1 MEMLDLGRTKV
12 NTGLN
17 ELMKVIVIF
26 VTLLLIFK
34 MFCFSQFKDFF
45 SLELTIMFSKIHLY
59 EQSNIYVFL
68 PTLSLQNLITFSED
82 SYVFM
87 VIYLFA

>member
-34 MFCFSQFKDFF
+34 MF
-45 SLELTIMFSKIHLY
+45 
-59 EQSNIYVFL
+59 
-68 PTLSLQNLITFSED
+68 LQGAPGWLGG
-82 SYVFM
+82 
-87 VIYLFA
+87 